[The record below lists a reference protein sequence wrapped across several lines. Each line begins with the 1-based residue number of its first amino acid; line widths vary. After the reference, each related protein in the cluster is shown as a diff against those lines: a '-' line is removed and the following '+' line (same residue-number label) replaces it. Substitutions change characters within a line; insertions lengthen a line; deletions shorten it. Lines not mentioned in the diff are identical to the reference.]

1 MFCCCLWH
9 PFNVFAEAIIGAAHA
24 VLPETRRIPRR
35 LGWRERPAVRAAFL
49 AALDKKREARR
60 QCKTKH
66 TTATWKALRA
76 ACNEVREA
84 IDKDIEVHLEE
95 YVAELETLIIWH
107 RDMRGLHKR
116 LKMTAG
122 LGERKTEGQQAIKDE
137 NDNLLRGKGDILR
150 RWERFFGNLLNTK
163 SPALQPSI
171 VEKVQQRRK
180 APPPPPPG
188 ARSQIVEPIS
198 LEAEPTYAETQK
210 AVRAM
215 ANWKAPGAD
224 SLPVE
229 LLKLDDPT
237 REPVVLKH
245 FHAILVR
252 VWRGEEIPQGWKY
265 ATIKVLH
272 KKSDRSDCNNFRGIS
287 LVSHADKVLLK
298 IVANRLSDFCEA
310 QQILPEEQCGFRPAR
325 STIGMLFV
333 VRRLQDLGRQRKI
346 PLYMC
351 FVDLQEAYDSVDRE
365 LLWKVL
371 ARAGVPSVMI
381 DVIRQFH
388 DGMRA
393 RVRMDDGELSEW
405 FEVTQGLRQ
414 GCVLSP
420 LLFNIF
426 FAAVIGV
433 VLHRFSEDD
442 TIFES
447 LVFLDEGSG
456 GGPDETL
463 LDLVRRAVWGMLY
476 ADDAGIVSRSP
487 AGLAR
492 MLTVIVEVFGE
503 VWLDRTGEEDGDS
516 PDAGTGEGATT
527 GGDTNTTST
536 GAGDC
541 SSRPEVPSGPPV
553 RIPGRPHYRRR
564 RHHARYQPPHQNR
577 LGMF

>member
-1 MFCCCLWH
+1 
-9 PFNVFAEAIIGAAHA
+9 
-24 VLPETRRIPRR
+24 
-35 LGWRERPAVRAAFL
+35 
-49 AALDKKREARR
+49 
-60 QCKTKH
+60 
-66 TTATWKALRA
+66 
-76 ACNEVREA
+76 
-84 IDKDIEVHLEE
+84 
-95 YVAELETLIIWH
+95 
-107 RDMRGLHKR
+107 MRGLYKH

-122 LGERKTEGQQAIKDE
+122 LGRRETEGHQAIEDE
-137 NDNLLRGKGDILR
+137 NGNLLRDNRDILR
-150 RWERFFGNLLNTK
+150 RWERFFGNLLNIK

-188 ARSQIVEPIS
+188 ARSQIGEPIS
-198 LEAEPTYAETQK
+198 LAAEPTYAETQK

-224 SLPVE
+224 SLSVE

-252 VWRGEEIPQGWKY
+252 VWRGEEIPQEWKD

-272 KKSDRSDCNNFRGIS
+272 KKSDRSDCKNFRGIS
-287 LVSHADKVLLK
+287 LVSHAGKGLLK

-325 STIGMLFV
+325 STIDMLFV
-333 VRRLQDLGRQRKI
+333 VRRLQELSRQRKT

-351 FVDLQEAYDSVDRE
+351 FVGLQKAYDSVDRE

-405 FEVTQGLRQ
+405 FEVAQGLRQ
-414 GCVLSP
+414 GCVLSL

-426 FAAVIGV
+426 FAAVIEV
-433 VLHRFSEDD
+433 ALQRFSEDD
-442 TIFES
+442 TILEN
-447 LVFLDEGSG
+447 LVFLDEGNG

-463 LDLVRRAVWGMLY
+463 LDRVRRAVWGCWDRVQI
-476 ADDAGIVSRSP
+476 ASRASKNDDGYRGGIR
-487 AGLAR
+487 R
-492 MLTVIVEVFGE
+492 
-503 VWLDRTGEEDGDS
+503 VWPDCIGEEEGDS
-516 PDAGTGEGATT
+516 PDAGTGESTTT
-527 GGDTNTTST
+527 GRDINTTST
-536 GAGDC
+536 GVGDC
-541 SSRPEVPSGPPV
+541 SSRPEVPPGPPV
-553 RIPGRPHYRRR
+553 RTPGRPHYRRR
-564 RHHARYQPPHQNR
+564 RHHARHQPPHQNC